1 MNVNVRYIRYGDI
14 VLAIIDN
21 QNSLF
26 SLALHPH
33 DSIVLRSF
41 VHRVNI
47 NRPHE
52 AIVRPTG
59 RDESDMIV
67 KFATCPR

>member
-21 QNSLF
+21 RNSLF

-33 DSIVLRSF
+33 DRSPIVR
-41 VHRVNI
+41 RVNI